1 MKQFKLFAIAV
12 AAIAFSSCSSYSYTS
27 LSTVVE
33 REAINGTAMVV
44 DVRPDFS
51 KRIATESS
59 RCKTPSEAREEAKYI
74 AITTNKCDVVVDAIY
89 KVEKRSGKYKAYLT
103 GFAGFYENPR
113 TVYEDINLMK
123 NISREDLEKYLIL
136 KDPQI
141 LELINQKGNSE
152 VINIFEGGKPD
163 PKDCPKAAPAPAPAP
178 APKAAPAPAP
188 APAPKAAPVKTG
200 FRKRK

>member
-1 MKQFKLFAIAV
+1 MKQFKILAIV
-12 AAIAFSSCSSYSYTS
+12 IAAAALSSCSSFSYTS
-27 LSTVVE
+27 RSTSID
-33 REAINGTAMVV
+33 RETIQGTSMVV

-51 KRIATESS
+51 KRIATESR
-59 RCKTPSEAREEAKYI
+59 RCKTPNEAREEAKYI

-89 KVEKRSGKYKAYLT
+89 KVEKRSGKYKAYLF
-103 GFAGFYENPR
+103 GFAGYYENPR
-113 TVYEDINLMK
+113 TIYEDINLLK
-123 NISREDLEKYLIL
+123 NVSREDLEKYLII

-152 VINIFEGGKPD
+152 VINIFEGQQE
-163 PKDCPKAAPAPAPAP
+163 PKECHKAAPAP

-188 APAPKAAPVKTG
+188 APAPKEAAPAKTS